1 MGHRDVGILHPGAM
15 GARVAAQ
22 AVAAGA
28 VVRWLPQGRSAASR
42 ERAAE
47 YGLLSAANIREL
59 AATCEI
65 VLSVCPPAAAL
76 DVAGQVAAAG
86 FHGVYVDANA
96 VSPERMA
103 DISGV
108 FEGGAVTVVDGGITG
123 PPPREAGRT
132 RLYLSGDDTAVAQVF
147 ALFDGTALTPVTL
160 AGPIGRASALK
171 LAFAAYN
178 KISYALA
185 AQACALAD
193 GHGVLDDLL
202 DLARSLLPETPLAG
216 TEHLAGAGPRAWR
229 WEPEMREIARACRAV
244 GAPSGFAEAAAETFA
259 RWEAHKD
266 DPAVTGEQLIAD
278 LVQGTPSSTSGDG
291 TGLPSR

>member
-22 AVAAGA
+22 AVTAGA
-28 VVRWLPQGRSAASR
+28 AVWWLPQGRSAASR
-42 ERAAE
+42 DRAVE
-47 YGLLSAANIREL
+47 FGLRSAASIEEL
-59 AATCEI
+59 AATCEV

-86 FHGVYVDANA
+86 FRGVYVDANA

-103 DISGV
+103 EITGV
-108 FEGGAVTVVDGGITG
+108 FEGSAVTVVDGGITG
-123 PPPREAGRT
+123 PPPRETGRT
-132 RLYLSGDDTAVAQVF
+132 RLCLSGDDTAVARVA

-202 DLARSLLPETPLAG
+202 DLAKQMLPDTPLAA
-216 TEHLAGAGPRAWR
+216 TEHLASAGPRAWR
-229 WEPEMREIARACRAV
+229 WEPEMREIARACRGV
-244 GAPSGFAEAAAETFA
+244 GVPSVFAEAAAETFT

-266 DPAVTGEQLIAD
+266 DPSVTGEQLIAD
-278 LVQGTPSSTSGDG
+278 LVQGTPSSMSRDR

>member
-28 VVRWLPQGRSAASR
+28 VVRWLPEGRSAASR
-42 ERAAE
+42 DRAVA
-47 YGLLSAANIREL
+47 YGLRSAANLREL
-59 AATCEI
+59 AETCEV

-86 FHGVYVDANA
+86 FRGVYVDANA

-103 DISGV
+103 EITGV
-108 FEGGAVTVVDGGITG
+108 FEGSAVTVVDGGITG
-123 PPPREAGRT
+123 PPPRETGRT
-132 RLYLSGDDTAVAQVF
+132 RLYLSGDDAAVARVS
-147 ALFDGTALTPVTL
+147 ALFDGSALTPVTL

-202 DLARSLLPETPLAG
+202 DLARQMLPDTPLAG
-216 TEHLAGAGPRAWR
+216 PERLAAAGPRAWR
-229 WEPEMREIARACRAV
+229 WEPEMREIAQACRGV
-244 GAPSGFAEAAAETFA
+244 GVPSVFAEAAAETFA

-266 DPAVTGEQLIAD
+266 DPAVTGERLIAD
-278 LVQGTPSSTSGDG
+278 LVQGTSPSMSRDR
-291 TGLPSR
+291 TGLPLR

>member
-22 AVAAGA
+22 AVTAGA
-28 VVRWLPQGRSAASR
+28 EVWWLPQGRSAASR
-42 ERAAE
+42 DRAVAH
-47 YGLLSAANIREL
+47 GLRSATSLREL

-76 DVAGQVAAAG
+76 DVAGQVAAVG
-86 FHGVYVDANA
+86 FRGVYVDANA

-103 DISGV
+103 EITGV
-108 FEGGAVTVVDGGITG
+108 FEDGVVTVVDGGITG
-123 PPPREAGRT
+123 PPPRETGRT
-132 RLYLSGDDTAVAQVF
+132 RLYLSGDDTAVARVS

-185 AQACALAD
+185 AQACALAH
-193 GHGVLDDLL
+193 GHGVLDDLR
-202 DLARSLLPETPLAG
+202 DLARQMLPDTPLAAP
-216 TEHLAGAGPRAWR
+216 EHLAAAGSRAWR
-229 WEPEMREIARACRAV
+229 WEPEMREIARACRDV
-244 GAPSGFAEAAAETFA
+244 GVPSDLAEAAARTFG

-266 DPAVTGEQLIAD
+266 DQAVTGEQLIAD
-278 LVQGTPSSTSGDG
+278 LVQGTPSSTSRDPE
-291 TGLPSR
+291 GLPSR

>member
-42 ERAAE
+42 DRAAAS
-47 YGLLSAANIREL
+47 GLRSAASIREL
-59 AATCEI
+59 AETCEV

-86 FHGVYVDANA
+86 FRGVYVDANA

-103 DISGV
+103 EITGV
-108 FEGGAVTVVDGGITG
+108 FEDDAVTVVDGGITG

-132 RLYLSGDDTAVAQVF
+132 RLYLSGDDTAVARVS

-160 AGPIGRASALK
+160 AGPVGRASALK

-202 DLARSLLPETPLAG
+202 DLAEQMLPDTPLAE
-216 TEHLAGAGPRAWR
+216 TAHLAAAGQRAWR
-229 WEPEMREIARACRAV
+229 WAPEMREIARACQAAGV
-244 GAPSGFAEAAAETFA
+244 SSGFAEAAAETFA
-259 RWEAHKD
+259 RWDAHKD

-278 LVQGTPSSTSGDG
+278 LVQGTPSSTSGG
-291 TGLPSR
+291 RRGLPSR

>member
-28 VVRWLPQGRSAASR
+28 AVWWLPQGRSAASR
-42 ERAAE
+42 DRAAE
-47 YGLLSAANIREL
+47 YGLRSAPSIREL
-59 AATCEI
+59 AATCEV

-86 FHGVYVDANA
+86 FRGVYVDANA

-103 DISGV
+103 EITGV
-108 FEGGAVTVVDGGITG
+108 FENGAVTVVDGGITG
-123 PPPREAGRT
+123 PPPRETGRT
-132 RLYLSGDDTAVAQVF
+132 RLYLSGDDTAVARVC

-171 LAFAAYN
+171 SAFAAYN

-202 DLARSLLPETPLAG
+202 DLAKQMLPDTPLAA
-216 TEHLAGAGPRAWR
+216 TAHLAAAGPRAWR
-229 WEPEMREIARACRAV
+229 WEPEMREIARACR
-244 GAPSGFAEAAAETFA
+244 GAGVSSVFAEAAAETFA

-266 DPAVTGEQLIAD
+266 DPSVTGEQLIAD
-278 LVQGTPSSTSGDG
+278 LVQEAPSPMSCDR